1 MRDGDLGRRGSVA
14 KPGEQR
20 VGLDPE
26 VLDSG
31 RGGDRLK
38 LVALAGEVAHPE
50 LLQTE
55 NVSFES
61 DGASINAFL
70 ARAAGDA
77 PAPGVVVIH
86 EIFGPVEHIH
96 DIARRLANVGYNA
109 LAPNLYSR
117 EGALDPTDFD
127 AARGLAFALPDGQV
141 VRDLEHAA
149 GFVRDLPG
157 ATEKVGVIGFCS
169 GGRQTLLVACSSEAF
184 DAAVDCWG
192 GMVTRATPDA
202 ETTPTR
208 PRKPIDLAPD
218 LHCPLYAVFGESDT
232 NPSPDVAHELEKRL
246 ADARPPWTVEV
257 FENAG
262 HAFFADYRPSYV
274 EAAAFDLWPKVLAF
288 FERHL
293 R

>member
-1 MRDGDLGRRGSVA
+1 M
-14 KPGEQR
+14 
-20 VGLDPE
+20 
-26 VLDSG
+26 
-31 RGGDRLK
+31 
-38 LVALAGEVAHPE
+38 ALAGEVAHPE
-50 LLQTE
+50 LLRTE

-61 DGASINAFL
+61 DGASLHGYL
-70 ARAAGDA
+70 AHAAGDG
-77 PAPGVVVIH
+77 PAAGIVVIH

-96 DIARRLANVGYNA
+96 DIARRFANLGYNA
-109 LAPNLYSR
+109 IAPNLYSR
-117 EGALDPTDFD
+117 EGAPDPTDVD
-127 AARGLAFALPDGQV
+127 AARALAFGLSDAQV
-141 VRDLEHAA
+141 VRDLEQAA
-149 GFVRDLPG
+149 GFLRSLPD
-157 ATEKVGVIGFCS
+157 ATDKVGVIGFCS
-169 GGRQTLLVACSSEAF
+169 GGRQTLLAACSSEAF

-208 PRKPIDLAPD
+208 PRKPIDLVAD

-232 NPSPDVAHELEKRL
+232 NPSPEVAQELEQRL
-246 ADARPPWTVEV
+246 AGAHRPWTVEV